1 MAYSYVQYTANGST
15 QTFSVTFPF
24 INADH
29 VEAYVDNVEDTTFT
43 WPTTATITLS
53 AMPANGAIVR
63 INT

>member
-53 AMPANGAIVR
+53 KFFADLLI
-63 INT
+63 ISK